1 QVADLTQRTA
11 GGRHD
16 RIAGRRQ
23 RGKAF
28 ALAHEDAHTELVF
41 QLPDLFR
48 DAGLRRVQRFGGIGD
63 VEPVVDDR
71 AEVAQLL
78 KVQRP
83 FLNAKCDTKGCRLE
97 STGIIARSKRS
108 FSDAPPTPERWGPKG
123 LKHGSILRD
132 PPRQSPAAADPR

>member
-63 VEPVVDDR
+63 VESVVDDR

-78 KVQRP
+78 QVQMP
-83 FLNAKCDTKGCRLE
+83 FLNAKCDTR
-97 STGIIARSKRS
+97 ARSVRINGNYS
-108 FSDAPPTPERWGPKG
+108 ALQGSVSNAVPAP
-123 LKHGSILRD
+123 
-132 PPRQSPAAADPR
+132 QA